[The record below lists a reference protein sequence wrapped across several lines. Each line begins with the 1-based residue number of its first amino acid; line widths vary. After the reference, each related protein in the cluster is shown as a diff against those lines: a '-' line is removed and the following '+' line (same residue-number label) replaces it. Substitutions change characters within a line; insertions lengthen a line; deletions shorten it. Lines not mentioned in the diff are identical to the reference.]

1 MKVLFWFRKSEAK
14 TQLNVKDPKGSIQL
28 RITIDQLEVEVGTTS
43 IMCKKSEW
51 NPADQSLNSKCK
63 NRAQLNLKLSQ
74 IATTVSHIQGILST
88 RYDYVTPRLIKEYYL
103 GNRKFVYSLQD
114 INAAYFEFRNS
125 EVSAGLITPATYSVN
140 ENYMRHILD
149 FCKLNHL
156 ERPVHIQS
164 TFFTDLFN
172 FIIGTGRGRERF
184 ARKLVAFSKQVLK
197 WAKQKRMSP
206 SLPCFAEKMPG
217 KAESEDFLDTTH
229 LTVDQIMA
237 LYNFDFHKNEITA
250 LLSEST
256 REMLSRER
264 YAFIF
269 NCFTGMHHC
278 DYTKKAFT
286 VEPYRG
292 ELFLRGRRQKTDVRF
307 SIKLLEPAVE
317 ILKMFN
323 NRLEDLPTKSNQKR
337 NDTLKLVAAYAGIP
351 VKLTTKVARKTF
363 CDLALNEMLMSADDV
378 AACLGLKSTK
388 HLKNYGRIREKR
400 LIQVMKSWNELIP
413 ATSVSE
419 LVA

>member
-14 TQLNVKDPKGSIQL
+14 AQLSAKDPTGSIQL
-28 RITIDQLEVEVGTTS
+28 RITIDQLEVEICSTS
-43 IMCKKSEW
+43 LKCKKSQW
-51 NPADQSLNSKCK
+51 DPAGQAFNAKCK
-63 NRAQLNLKLSQ
+63 NRTFYNKTLSQ
-74 IATTVSHIQGILST
+74 IEATVSTIHGILST

-103 GNRKFVYSLQD
+103 GNRKFVYSITD
-114 INAAYFEFRNS
+114 IKNKYFEFRAS
-125 EVSAGLITPATYSVN
+125 QRDAGIISQATFGVN
-140 ENYMRHILD
+140 ENYTRHILD
-149 FCKLNHL
+149 YCKMKHL
-156 ERPVHIQS
+156 ELPVHIPS
-164 TFFTDLFN
+164 TFFTDLYN
-172 FIIGTGRGRERF
+172 FIIESGRGGERF
-184 ARKLVAFSKQVLK
+184 ARKLVAFAKQLLK
-197 WAKQKRMSP
+197 WARQQKMSP
-206 SLPCFAEKMPG
+206 ALSCFAEKLPG

-229 LTVDQIMA
+229 LTIDQIMT
-237 LYNFDFHKNEITA
+237 LYHFDFHQNEITA
-250 LLSEST
+250 LLTEST

-278 DYTKKAFT
+278 DYSKKAFT
-286 VEPYRG
+286 IEPFQG

-337 NDTLKLVAAYAGIP
+337 NDTLKLVAAYVGIP
-351 VKLTTKVARKTF
+351 IKLTTKVARKTF

-400 LIQVMKSWNELIP
+400 LIQVMKSWKELIP
-413 ATSVSE
+413 PTSVSE